1 MMEEIIE
8 SNIRVIADGLERDLP
23 ENEIIEAYIAVGFEM
38 ADITLLLAA
47 AKLLVGDRKS
57 AQPTRSIFRRVT

>member
-1 MMEEIIE
+1 MIEEIIE

-47 AKLLVGDRKS
+47 AKLLVSDRKS
-57 AQPTRSIFRRVT
+57 AQPARSIFRRVT